1 MPAHRHPKTATVNE
15 TPDHPTVNL
24 DHYVPGYLTWVSNK
38 LSRGA
43 SHAYLRVF
51 GVGIEMWRLMV
62 LLAIEGRLSA
72 NEASRIIGMDKASV
86 SRCFKAMHSKGFIE
100 MGLDAQDG
108 RLRIAKF
115 TDEGRSVHDQIIG
128 LALER
133 ERAFLSAL
141 APDEA
146 KQFLALLVRLHEN
159 LPEVEKATDAYIQQH
174 FSTDG
179 QQCLSDEQ
187 ENEI

>member
-1 MPAHRHPKTATVNE
+1 
-15 TPDHPTVNL
+15 
-24 DHYVPGYLTWVSNK
+24 
-38 LSRGA
+38 
-43 SHAYLRVF
+43 
-51 GVGIEMWRLMV
+51 MWRLMV
-62 LLAIEGRLSA
+62 LLAIEGSLSA

-86 SRCFKAMHSKGFIE
+86 SRCFKSMQSKGYIE

-108 RLRIAKF
+108 RLRIARF

-141 APDEA
+141 TPDEA

-159 LPEVEKATDAYIQQH
+159 LSEVEKATEAYIKKH
-174 FSTDG
+174 FPSTG
-179 QQCLSDEQ
+179 LQPLVGDE
-187 ENEI
+187 E